1 MGRASDPKLTV
12 HGLNR
17 QEPLAAPDLRAKR
30 IVDTVGPALEARG
43 WRRPAVSFETSF
55 RQRHST
61 LLRNVWLYYPG
72 NGMKQNVVQG
82 SRLITQALQSA
93 GLSRP
98 EARKAA
104 ATIKRAWRLA
114 LLRENELHL
123 PGVAVR
129 LVWRKPRPTR
139 RLRWR
144 AGKLKQFGTLPPTT
158 DRLRQR
164 VAGSSRSSLV
174 FRLDSV
180 GEWYAVPRTID
191 RHRQRPWS
199 SMQLPPAEIRVNG
212 QASSASIPTTSQPDG
227 RGQHAIPYVDSRPAY
242 RGVTQPTGRF
252 GGNDG
257 IRGSRTGMFRR

>member
-1 MGRASDPKLTV
+1 M
-12 HGLNR
+12 NR
-17 QEPLAAPDLRAKR
+17 QEPLAAPGLRAKR
-30 IVDTVGPALEARG
+30 IVDAVGPALEARG

-82 SRLITQALQSA
+82 SRLITQAIQSA

-114 LLRENELHL
+114 LLREHELHL

-129 LVWRKPRPTR
+129 LVWRKRRPTR

-144 AGKLKQFGTLPPTT
+144 AGKLKQFGILPPTT
-158 DRLRQR
+158 DRLRRR
-164 VAGSSRSSLV
+164 VTGSFRSDVV
-174 FRLDSV
+174 FRQDCDGV
-180 GEWYAVPRTID
+180 WYPVPRRID

-199 SMQLPPAEIRVNG
+199 SMAPPPPEIRVG
-212 QASSASIPTTSQPDG
+212 QASSASIPTTSQLDG
-227 RGQHAIPYVDSRPAY
+227 RGQHAAPYVDSRPAY

-252 GGNDG
+252 SGNDG
-257 IRGSRTGMFRR
+257 ILGGRTRMFRR

>member
-1 MGRASDPKLTV
+1 MGR
-12 HGLNR
+12 
-17 QEPLAAPDLRAKR
+17 LAAPA
-30 IVDTVGPALEARG
+30 
-43 WRRPAVSFETSF
+43 TSKDCR

-61 LLRNVWLYYPG
+61 VAPCARLYYPSH
-72 NGMKQNVVQG
+72 GMKQNVVQG

-114 LLRENELHL
+114 LLREHELHL

-129 LVWRKPRPTR
+129 LVWRKRRPTR

-164 VAGSSRSSLV
+164 VTGSFRSEIV
-174 FRLDSV
+174 FRQDAEGV
-180 GEWYAVPRTID
+180 WYPVRRRID

-199 SMQLPPAEIRVNG
+199 SMEPPPPEIRVNG
-212 QASSASIPTTSQPDG
+212 QASSVCNPPSPFAG
-227 RGQHAIPYVDSRPAY
+227 LGQNAVSSVDNRPAY

-252 GGNDG
+252 SGNDG
-257 IRGSRTGMFRR
+257 VRGGRTRMFRS

>member
-1 MGRASDPKLTV
+1 M
-12 HGLNR
+12 
-17 QEPLAAPDLRAKR
+17 KR
-30 IVDTVGPALEARG
+30 
-43 WRRPAVSFETSF
+43 
-55 RQRHST
+55 
-61 LLRNVWLYYPG
+61 
-72 NGMKQNVVQG
+72 NVVQG
-82 SRLITQALQSA
+82 SRLITQALQST

-104 ATIKRAWRLA
+104 ATIKRAWRSA
-114 LLRENELHL
+114 LLREHELHL

-129 LVWRKPRPTR
+129 LAWRKRRPSR

-164 VAGSSRSSLV
+164 VSGSSRSTLV

-199 SMQLPPAEIRVNG
+199 SMESPPPEIRLSG
-212 QASSASIPTTSQPDG
+212 PTLPASIPTTSQIDG
-227 RGQHAIPYVDSRPAY
+227 RGQHAVPYVDSRPAY
-242 RGVTQPTGRF
+242 RGVAQPTGRF
-252 GGNDG
+252 SGNDG
-257 IRGSRTGMFRR
+257 IRGNRTGMFRR

>member
-1 MGRASDPKLTV
+1 
-12 HGLNR
+12 
-17 QEPLAAPDLRAKR
+17 
-30 IVDTVGPALEARG
+30 
-43 WRRPAVSFETSF
+43 
-55 RQRHST
+55 
-61 LLRNVWLYYPG
+61 
-72 NGMKQNVVQG
+72 MKQNVVQG

-212 QASSASIPTTSQPDG
+212 QASSAGIPTTSQLGG
-227 RGQHAIPYVDSRPAY
+227 RGQHAVPYVDSRPAY

>member
-1 MGRASDPKLTV
+1 MGRASDPK
-12 HGLNR
+12 GLPH
-17 QEPLAAPDLRAKR
+17 EPTRTPGCAGSSCEAGGYRWSCIGGAWLATTSNEFRNFVSTAAS
-30 IVDTVGPALEARG
+30 VALSAR
-43 WRRPAVSFETSF
+43 
-55 RQRHST
+55 
-61 LLRNVWLYYPG
+61 LYYPG
-72 NGMKQNVVQG
+72 HGMKQNVVQG

-164 VAGSSRSSLV
+164 VAGSSRSTLV

-199 SMQLPPAEIRVNG
+199 SMAPPPPEIRVNG